1 MLARMWRNHNAST
14 WLVGTEMLQPLRKVE
29 WQFLIK
35 LATNVPYDPATTILQ
50 IYLREPKTCPHKDLH
65 ANVYNSIIHK
75 TSKLETIQM
84 STKRWMNKQNVIH
97 PYDGTLV
104 SNEKEHNSDTH

>member
-1 MLARMWRNHNAST
+1 MWKNRNAST
-14 WLVGTEMLQPLRKVE
+14 WLVGTLTVHTLRKVE

-35 LATNVPYDPATTILQ
+35 LNTNVPYDPATTILQ
-50 IYLREPKTCPHKDLH
+50 IYPREPKTCPHKELH

-75 TSKLETIQM
+75 TSKLQTIQM
-84 STKRWMNKQNVIH
+84 SIKRWMNKQNVIH

-104 SNEKEHNSDTH
+104 SNKKEHISDTH